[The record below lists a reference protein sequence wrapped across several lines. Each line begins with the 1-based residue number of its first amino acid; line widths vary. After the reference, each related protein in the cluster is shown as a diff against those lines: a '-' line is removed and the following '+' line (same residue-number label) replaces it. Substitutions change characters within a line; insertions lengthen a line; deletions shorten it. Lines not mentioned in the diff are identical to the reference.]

1 MINNL
6 PANTVERLSLYRRIL
21 LNFPIQEKPNI
32 HSHQLAHLLKI
43 NPAHVRRDLMLI
55 GFTGDIHKGYDI
67 QSLIKSIGRAIDCI
81 HIQKVAFVGIG
92 DLGRAVADYFNHQ
105 DAKLKVVATFRI
117 NDEPTVQFQDV
128 KCYNISRMKQIMRK
142 EKIELCV
149 LAVPASFA
157 EDISK
162 VVIDSGVKGILNF
175 TSVHLK
181 VPDTIYIEHYDMI
194 SKLEKL
200 AYFTNK
206 DNCPGK

>member
-67 QSLIKSIGRAIDCI
+67 QSLIKSIGQAIDCI

-149 LAVPASFA
+149 LAVPSSFA

>member
-6 PANTVERLSLYRRIL
+6 PANTVERLSLYRRVL
-21 LNFPIQEKPNI
+21 LNYPIQEKPNI

-67 QSLIKSIGRAIDCI
+67 QSLIKSIGQAIDCVYV
-81 HIQKVAFVGIG
+81 QKVAFVGIG

-105 DAKLKVVATFRI
+105 DTKLNVAATFRI

-128 KCYNISRMKQIMRK
+128 KCYNISRMKNVMRK

-181 VPDTIYIEHYDMI
+181 VPDSIYIEHYDMI

-206 DNCPGK
+206 DSCPGK

>member
-149 LAVPASFA
+149 LAVPSSFA